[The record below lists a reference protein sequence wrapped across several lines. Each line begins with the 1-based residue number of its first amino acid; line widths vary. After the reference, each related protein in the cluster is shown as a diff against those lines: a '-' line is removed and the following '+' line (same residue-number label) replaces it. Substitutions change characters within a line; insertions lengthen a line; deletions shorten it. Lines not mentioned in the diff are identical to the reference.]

1 MEASSYENLMLLAE
15 GPSRLAAA
23 RKQDVS
29 EVSLI
34 FRMAPYTD
42 LLKKR

>member
-1 MEASSYENLMLLAE
+1 LL
-15 GPSRLAAA
+15 PDRRSRLAAA

-34 FRMAPYTD
+34 FRMTPYTD